1 MQKNGLSK
9 FQNNTLQL
17 FLKLLVFQSVAAAAS
32 FFYSSHIALHAQLGI
47 LVLLATFGTISF
59 CFVEWAARSKKAK
72 GYNGAIDD
80 PDLMDATD
88 TSKHE

>member
-1 MQKNGLSK
+1 
-9 FQNNTLQL
+9 
-17 FLKLLVFQSVAAAAS
+17 LVLFQSVAAAAS

-59 CFVEWAARSKKAK
+59 CVVEWAAQSKKAK

-80 PDLMDATD
+80 PGLMDGTI
-88 TSKHE
+88 TVKHE